1 MSLLIGGRYIMPT
14 NEENEKVKITC
25 ESCKGR
31 GQIININGDFLID
44 YCPSCDGYG
53 YFLEG

>member
-1 MSLLIGGRYIMPT
+1 MSLLRGGCYIMPT

-44 YCPSCDGYG
+44 YCPSCNGYG